1 MGLPCPLPSNLLTPL
16 FLPCVCSRELLVD
29 LWLMDTG
36 KEKCALAARDWGRT
50 LVTPASEEE
59 EWEAAQG
66 VEEPSREPASPDD
79 FLIKNDN
86 DTCRV
91 YSSTSP
97 PNPADSLTDMA
108 MSD

>member
-1 MGLPCPLPSNLLTPL
+1 
-16 FLPCVCSRELLVD
+16 
-29 LWLMDTG
+29 
-36 KEKCALAARDWGRT
+36 
-50 LVTPASEEE
+50 VTPASEEE

-97 PNPADSLTDMA
+97 PNLAHSLTDMA